1 MPNVGLRKTV
11 VTGTSGGVGGGFT
24 VVRLAF
30 MFPPALRSVMH
41 RMPTPGARSN
51 KRPGMLASAGH
62 FFAMKR
68 FVARPG
74 GGGILQNPESGKQ
87 RLRTP

>member
-1 MPNVGLRKTV
+1 MPKVGLRKTV
-11 VTGTSGGVGGGFT
+11 VTGTSGGLCGGFT

-30 MFPPALRSVMH
+30 MFPPALRSVLH
-41 RMPTPGARSN
+41 RMPSPGIRSN

-74 GGGILQNPESGKQ
+74 GGGILQNSEPGKQ
-87 RLRTP
+87 QVRTP